1 MVVEGVG
8 KLYRHPD
15 IYTTPPSSASSL
27 SCFCSCLPAW
37 PSSVQ
42 SIGRQASRATAVYC
56 EFWWSTKF
64 WAEITGKLW
73 NKFVAIHGFGTEL
86 VLCSNYYCYYW
97 PCSRE
102 FDGQCWPGCTAGI
115 SSWRDWRKAV
125 CGNWEGRVILGIIL
139 YELNII
145 LSQSE
150 ERPYKLLWVAC
161 IAIQVQWLTNTVWTK
176 EPLIMQSYS
185 CEKIHLDVNWRIFK
199 MIKGIDKKII
209 QRMSK
214 SLYFYSKNYYYAHT
228 LLYSTV
234 RIRMFF
240 YDSAFV
246 FPFWLID
253 IYKLLNLFLF
263 SSPSNPHNYL
273 FISMQPHWVFHN
285 IPPQQFL
292 QSYVLIGAQIDLLF
306 MLLLLLLL
314 PLLP

>member
-64 WAEITGKLW
+64 WAEITGELW

-161 IAIQVQWLTNTVWTK
+161 IAIQVQWITNPVWTK

-185 CEKIHLDVNWRIFK
+185 CEKIHLDVNLRIII
-199 MIKGIDKKII
+199 MIKGIDKKKSSNEGLNRCIFTLRII
-209 QRMSK
+209 TMRIHCSTPLWELECFSMIPLLFSHFDW
-214 SLYFYSKNYYYAHT
+214 LIFINYWIYFYFPLPPIPITIYSFPFNPIG
-228 LLYSTV
+228 YSTTFH
-234 RIRMFF
+234 RNNF
-240 YDSAFV
+240 YS
-246 FPFWLID
+246 
-253 IYKLLNLFLF
+253 
-263 SSPSNPHNYL
+263 HTC
-273 FISMQPHWVFHN
+273 
-285 IPPQQFL
+285 
-292 QSYVLIGAQIDLLF
+292 
-306 MLLLLLLL
+306 
-314 PLLP
+314 